1 MNQNIIDKYQIRLI
15 NEIENW
21 EGYKEIDKSIKSNNQ
36 YLDEFLIDWTAPKI
50 NEFLLLDIEEAM
62 ASPGEKK
69 INGSEIINIHI
80 YNNVVEFYNSDYDF
94 INEIPT
100 QDFKEI
106 VIGWRDFLL
115 TPPLN
120 GTKMS

>member
-50 NEFLLLDIEEAM
+50 NELLLPDFEEAM
-62 ASPGEKK
+62 ANPETEVE
-69 INGSEIINIHI
+69 NGSETISISI
-80 YNNVVEFYNSDYDF
+80 YADKVDFYDNDF
-94 INEIPT
+94 NYVGNIPT
-100 QDFKEI
+100 QEFKEI

-115 TPPLN
+115 TPPPN
-120 GTKMS
+120 DTKMS